1 MSLSFR
7 LLIALVLVA
16 FSFSPLAAAG
26 AQEKASDDTK
36 AEKKEL
42 SREEL
47 LKKIADTQERGMELS
62 ARKKEA
68 AAYKEYQAAGELAL
82 ELKKRFGKLTEEEQE
97 TAATA
102 LYNGACG
109 LAMTG
114 SAKEAFAFL
123 KEAFDSDLSDS
134 GLSDGDLL
142 DQDKDLVSVREL
154 PEFAVWRKDLDKTLT
169 ARAQEKVAKE
179 LAEFKTYPFDFVLPD
194 LDGKSTRLADFK
206 GKVVIVDIWGTWCP
220 PCRAEIPSFVKLQS
234 TYGEKGFA
242 VVGLNYEHGEG
253 DKVVQGIKDFMTEN
267 KMNYTC
273 LIGDTDTRKQVPDF
287 QGFPTTLFI
296 DRTGK
301 VRLQFVGLHSY
312 SILEAVVTKL
322 LDEPKP

>member
-1 MSLSFR
+1 MSPSFR
-7 LLIALVLVA
+7 LFVALLIAG
-16 FSFSPLAAAG
+16 FSFGTLATVG
-26 AQEKASDDTK
+26 AQEKTADGKK

-47 LKKIADTQERGMELS
+47 LEKITDAQERGMKLT
-62 ARKKEA
+62 AKKEDA
-68 AAYKEYQAAGELAL
+68 LAYKEYVAGGELAL
-82 ELKKRFGKLTEEEQE
+82 ELTKRFGKLTEDEQE
-97 TAATA
+97 TAANA

-114 SAKEAFAFL
+114 SAKEAFGVL
-123 KEAFDSDLSDS
+123 KAAFDNDLADS

-142 DQDKDLVSVREL
+142 DQDTDLVSVRKL
-154 PEFAVWRKDLDKTLT
+154 PEFAGWRSDLEKTLK

-179 LAEFKTYPFDFVLPD
+179 LAEFKSYPFDFALPG
-194 LDGKSTRLADFK
+194 LDGKTTKLADFK

-234 TYGEKGFA
+234 TYAEKGFA

-253 DKVVQGIKDFMTEN
+253 DKVVQGIKDFMAEN

-273 LIGDTDTRKQVPDF
+273 LIGDTDTRKQVPNF

-296 DRTGK
+296 DRAGK
-301 VRLQFVGLHSY
+301 VRLQFVGLHPY
-312 SILEAVVTKL
+312 STLETVVTKL
-322 LDEPKP
+322 LNEPKP

>member
-1 MSLSFR
+1 MPISFR
-7 LLIALVLVA
+7 LLIALALAA

-26 AQEKASDDTK
+26 PQEKAEEKK
-36 AEKKEL
+36 AGEKEL

-47 LKKIADTQERGMELS
+47 LKQLRAAGDRGLELS
-62 ARKKEA
+62 AKKDDA
-68 AAYKEYQAAGELAL
+68 AAYKEFQAAGKLAS
-82 ELKKRFGKLTEEEQE
+82 EFTKRFNKLTEDEQE
-97 TAATA
+97 HVSTA
-102 LYNGACG
+102 LYNNACA

-114 SAKEAFAFL
+114 SAAPGFASL
-123 KEAFDSDLSDS
+123 KEAVAVGF
-134 GLSDGDLL
+134 SDGTLL
-142 DQDKDLVSVREL
+142 DGDKDLVSVREL
-154 PEFAVWRKDLDKTLT
+154 PEFAAWRKDFEKALT

-179 LAEFKTYPFDFVLPD
+179 LAEFKSYPFDFSLPG
-194 LDGKSTRLADFK
+194 LDGKTSKLADFK

-234 TYGEKGFA
+234 TYGDKGLQI
-242 VVGLNYEHGEG
+242 VGLNYERGEG
-253 DKVVQGIKDFMTEN
+253 DEAVQGIKEFMKEN

-287 QGFPTTLFI
+287 QGYPTTLFI

-312 SILEAVVTKL
+312 SMLEAVVTDL
-322 LDEPKP
+322 LKEPAKP

>member
-7 LLIALVLVA
+7 LLVALLIAA
-16 FSFSPLAAAG
+16 FSFGPLGSAG
-26 AQEKASDDTK
+26 AQEKANDDTK

-47 LKKIADTQERGMELS
+47 LKKVADALERGLELS

-68 AAYKEYQAAGELAL
+68 AAYKEYQAAGELAR
-82 ELKKRFGKLTEEEQE
+82 ELKKRFGKLMEEEQE
-97 TAATA
+97 TVANA
-102 LYNGACG
+102 LYCDACA

-114 SAKEAFAFL
+114 SAKEAFASL
-123 KEAFDSDLSDS
+123 KEAFDTGFSDI
-134 GLSDGDLL
+134 DLL

-154 PEFAVWRKDLDKTLT
+154 PEFAVWRKNLDKTLT
-169 ARAQEKVAKE
+169 ARAQEKVSKE
-179 LAEFKTYPFDFVLPD
+179 LAEFKSYPFDFVLPD
-194 LDGKSTRLADFK
+194 LDGKTTRLGDFK

-234 TYGEKGFA
+234 TYGEKGVA
-242 VVGLNYEHGEG
+242 VVGLNYENGEG
-253 DKVVQGIKDFMTEN
+253 DEVVRLIKDFVTEN

-273 LIGDTDTRKQVPDF
+273 LIGDTDTQKQVPDF

-301 VRLQFVGLHSY
+301 VRLQFVGLHPY
-312 SILEAVVTKL
+312 STLEAVVTKL
-322 LDEPKP
+322 LNEPKP